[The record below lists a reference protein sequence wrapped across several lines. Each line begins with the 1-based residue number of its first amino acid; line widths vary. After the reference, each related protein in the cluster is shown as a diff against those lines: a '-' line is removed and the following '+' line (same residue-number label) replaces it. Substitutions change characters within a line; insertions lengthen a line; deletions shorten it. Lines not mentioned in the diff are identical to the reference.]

1 MFDVPVRI
9 SMTEGNHQ
17 ILFWRDSAYNLKRY
31 AQQEKHMNVRQM
43 TAHDIQPVAE
53 VHKAAFARQTMS
65 RDWIQ
70 CNFNAYPRMQLFVA
84 EEGVS
89 IAGYIHWTQK
99 SGFRTTVVLELEQ
112 LAVHPDLQDRGI
124 GRQLITE
131 SLPLVRA
138 QLAKRGATLKHII
151 VTTRADNYAQKLY
164 QKTLGVETETTITD
178 LYSADEVF
186 MVRRNIDQGA

>member
-1 MFDVPVRI
+1 
-9 SMTEGNHQ
+9 
-17 ILFWRDSAYNLKRY
+17 
-31 AQQEKHMNVRQM
+31 MNVRQM
-43 TAHDIQPVAE
+43 TAHDIRSVAE
-53 VHKAAFARQTMS
+53 VHKAAFVRQTMS

-70 CNFNAYPRMQLFVA
+70 CNFKAYPRMYLFVA
-84 EEGVS
+84 EDGGA
-89 IAGYIHWTQK
+89 ITGYIHWTQK

-112 LAVHPDLQDRGI
+112 LAVHPELHGRGI

-138 QLAKRGATLKHII
+138 ELAERGAVLKHII

-164 QKTLGVETETTITD
+164 QKTLGVETEATIMD

-186 MVRRNIDQGA
+186 MIRRNIDQ

>member
-1 MFDVPVRI
+1 
-9 SMTEGNHQ
+9 
-17 ILFWRDSAYNLKRY
+17 
-31 AQQEKHMNVRQM
+31 MNVRQM
-43 TAHDIQPVAE
+43 TIQDIHPVAE
-53 VHKAAFARQTMS
+53 VHKAAFVRQTMS

-84 EEGVS
+84 EEEGV
-89 IAGYIHWTQK
+89 IAGYIHWTQR
-99 SGFRTTVVLELEQ
+99 SGFRPTVVLELEQ
-112 LAVHPDLQDRGI
+112 LAVHPDFQGQGI

-138 QLAKRGATLKHII
+138 QLTQRGATLKHII

-164 QKTLGVETETTITD
+164 QKTLGVETEATISD

-186 MVRRNIDQGA
+186 MIRRNIDQGT

>member
-1 MFDVPVRI
+1 
-9 SMTEGNHQ
+9 
-17 ILFWRDSAYNLKRY
+17 
-31 AQQEKHMNVRQM
+31 MNVRQM

-53 VHKAAFARQTMS
+53 VHKAAFVRQTMS

-84 EEGVS
+84 EEGGA

-112 LAVHPDLQDRGI
+112 LAVHPDFQDRGI
-124 GRQLITE
+124 GRHLITE

-186 MVRRNIDQGA
+186 MIRRNIDQGA

>member
-1 MFDVPVRI
+1 
-9 SMTEGNHQ
+9 
-17 ILFWRDSAYNLKRY
+17 
-31 AQQEKHMNVRQM
+31 MNVRQM
-43 TAHDIQPVAE
+43 MAHDIQPVAE
-53 VHKAAFARQTMS
+53 VHKAAFVRQTMS

-84 EEGVS
+84 EEDGAIV
-89 IAGYIHWTQK
+89 GYIQWTQK
-99 SGFRTTVVLELEQ
+99 SGFRTTVVLEMEQ
-112 LAVHPDLQDRGI
+112 LAVHPDFQSRGI

-164 QKTLGVETETTITD
+164 QKTLGVETEATITD

-186 MVRRNIDQGA
+186 MIRRNIDQGA